1 MAIENGTYIKLSY
14 TGSVNGVPFDTTDA
28 EVAKTA
34 GIFRENAMYGPSTV
48 KVGAGH
54 LLPGVDEDLAGKEIG
69 KEYTLVVPAEKA
81 FGEHKKEELKA
92 IDKKAFEK
100 KPELFERVKIEG
112 RDGVVVN
119 KVGSRYIVDF
129 NHPLAGQD
137 VAYVYTIEGVVEDG
151 TEQLAGMIKLL
162 TGRDMKVSAED
173 KTFVSIEIP
182 AMMAMYN
189 QNWLMTQYM
198 VSQEAF
204 LIFPEIENVKFIE
217 SFPRPNYKA
226 EEESA
231 PAEEQA
237 AE

>member
-34 GIFRENAMYGPSTV
+34 EIYRENAMYGPATV

-54 LLPGVDEDLAGKEIG
+54 VLPGVDEDLAGKEVG
-69 KEYTLVVPAEKA
+69 KEYTLVIPAAKA
-81 FGEHKKEELKA
+81 FGEHKPEEMKA
-92 IDKKAFEK
+92 FDKKAFEK
-100 KPELFERVKIEG
+100 KPEMYERVKIEG
-112 RDGVVVN
+112 RDGVVIN

-137 VAYVYTIEGVVEDG
+137 ISYVYTIESVIEDG
-151 TEQLAGMIKLL
+151 TEKLTGMLKLL

-173 KTFVSIEIP
+173 KTCVTIEIP
-182 AMMAMYN
+182 AMMSMYN

-204 LIFPEIENVKFIE
+204 AIFADIENVKFIE
-217 SFPRPNYKA
+217 SFPRPTIKT
-226 EEESA
+226 ES
-231 PAEEQA
+231 AEEQA

>member
-34 GIFRENAMYGPSTV
+34 EIYRENAMYGPATV

-54 LLPGVDEDLAGKEIG
+54 VLPGVDEDLAGKEVG
-69 KEYTLVVPAEKA
+69 KEYTLVIPAAKA
-81 FGEHKKEELKA
+81 FGEHKSEEMKA
-92 IDKKAFEK
+92 FDKKAFDK
-100 KPELFERVKIEG
+100 KPEMYERVKIEG
-112 RDGVVVN
+112 RDGVVIN

-137 VAYVYTIEGVVEDG
+137 ISYVYTIESVVEDG
-151 TEQLAGMIKLL
+151 IEKLTGMIKLL
-162 TGRDMKVSAED
+162 TGRDMKVTAED
-173 KTFVSIEIP
+173 KTFISIEVP
-182 AMMAMYN
+182 AMMSMYN

-204 LIFPEIENVKFIE
+204 AIFADIENVKFIE
-217 SFPRPNYKA
+217 SFPRPTIKT
-226 EEESA
+226 ES
-231 PAEEQA
+231 AEEQA

>member
-34 GIFRENAMYGPSTV
+34 EIYRENAMYGPATV

-54 LLPGVDEDLAGKEIG
+54 VLPGVDEDLAGKEVG
-69 KEYTLVVPAEKA
+69 KEYTLVIPAAKA
-81 FGEHKKEELKA
+81 FGEHKSEEMKA
-92 IDKKAFEK
+92 FDKKAFEK
-100 KPELFERVKIEG
+100 KPEMYERVKIEG
-112 RDGVVVN
+112 RDGVVIN

-137 VAYVYTIEGVVEDG
+137 ISYVYTIESVIEDG
-151 TEQLAGMIKLL
+151 TEKLTGMLKLL

-173 KTFVSIEIP
+173 KTCVTIEIP
-182 AMMAMYN
+182 AMMSMYN

-204 LIFPEIENVKFIE
+204 AIFADIENVKFIE
-217 SFPRPNYKA
+217 SFPRPTIKT
-226 EEESA
+226 ES
-231 PAEEQA
+231 AEEQA